1 MNPRQFLL
9 LGGVVLLLVG
19 LLGFEFIGLIG
30 PTPED
35 SIFGDT
41 WWFDDGE
48 NWAHTILGAVAIIAG
63 FTFPANAQRGLV
75 FLVGLLGIFFGV
87 YNLFGIETVS
97 GLGTGVDVFG
107 TETFLE
113 SPLDTILHFFVGA
126 WALFAASRKPAM
138 AGT

>member
-30 PTPED
+30 PTAED
-35 SIFGDT
+35 SIFGDA

-48 NWAHTILGAVAIIAG
+48 NWAHTILGVVAIIAG
-63 FTFPANAQRGLV
+63 LSFPANAQRGLT

-87 YNLFGIETVS
+87 YNLFSTRVAD
-97 GLGTGVDVFG
+97 TN
-107 TETFLE
+107 LE
-113 SPLDTILHFFVGA
+113 NPADTILHFAVGA
-126 WALFAASRKPAM
+126 WALFAASRRPAM

>member
-30 PTPED
+30 PTAED
-35 SIFGDT
+35 SIFRDA

-48 NWAHTILGAVAIIAG
+48 NWAHTILGVVAIIAG
-63 FTFPANAQRGLV
+63 FTLPANAQRGLV

-87 YNLFGIETVS
+87 YNLFGIETVGGS
-97 GLGTGVDVFG
+97 TGVQVFG
-107 TETFLE
+107 TDTFLE

-126 WALFAASRKPAM
+126 WALFAASRRPAM